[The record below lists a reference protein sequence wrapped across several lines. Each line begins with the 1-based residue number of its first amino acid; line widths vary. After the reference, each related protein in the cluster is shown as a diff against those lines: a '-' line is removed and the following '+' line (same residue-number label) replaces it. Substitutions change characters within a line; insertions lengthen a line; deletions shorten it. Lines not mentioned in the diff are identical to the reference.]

1 MTVDQLLAAC
11 DIHQATAQKLA
22 VCKSFSC
29 DDEDLD
35 EFFAKDSLMYRK
47 KLLGKT
53 YLVCPKDD
61 PTTIITAFSLS
72 NDSIRITN
80 RLTDEYKEQFL
91 EDAELRDKTMK
102 RFPGVLIGRLGT
114 NIDFAR
120 QGYASAVMD
129 FIKTLFRLNNRTG
142 CRFLIVDAK
151 NRPEAL
157 NYYEKNGF
165 KYLIEDEKLE
175 AKYVGIGVGHLP
187 LNTRLMYFDLLNLKV
202 DDDE

>member
-22 VCKSFSC
+22 ACKSFSC

-35 EFFAKDSLMYRK
+35 EFFAKDSLVYRK

-120 QGYASAVMD
+120 KGYASAVMD

>member
-22 VCKSFSC
+22 ACKSFSC

-35 EFFAKDSLMYRK
+35 EFFAKDSLVYRK

-114 NIDFAR
+114 NIDYAG
-120 QGYASAVMD
+120 QGYGSAVMD
-129 FIKTLFRLNNRTG
+129 FIKTLFRLDCRTG

-151 NRPEAL
+151 NSPEAL
-157 NYYEKNGF
+157 HYYEKNGF

>member
-22 VCKSFSC
+22 ACKSFSC

-35 EFFAKDSLMYRK
+35 EFFAKDSLAYRK

-114 NIDFAR
+114 NINYAG
-120 QGYASAVMD
+120 QGYGSAVMD
-129 FIKTLFRLNNRTG
+129 FIKTLFRLDSRTG

-151 NRPEAL
+151 NSPEAL
-157 NYYEKNGF
+157 HYYEKNGF

>member
-1 MTVDQLLAAC
+1 MTVDQLLAVC

-22 VCKSFSC
+22 ACKSFSC

-35 EFFAKDSLMYRK
+35 EFFAKDSLAYRK

-61 PTTIITAFSLS
+61 PATIITAFSLS
-72 NDSIRITN
+72 NDSIRITS

-114 NIDFAR
+114 NIDYAG
-120 QGYASAVMD
+120 QGYGSAVMD
-129 FIKTLFRLNNRTG
+129 FIKTLFRLDSRTG

-151 NRPEAL
+151 NSPEAL
-157 NYYEKNGF
+157 HYYEKNGF

>member
-1 MTVDQLLAAC
+1 
-11 DIHQATAQKLA
+11 
-22 VCKSFSC
+22 
-29 DDEDLD
+29 
-35 EFFAKDSLMYRK
+35 
-47 KLLGKT
+47 
-53 YLVCPKDD
+53 
-61 PTTIITAFSLS
+61 
-72 NDSIRITN
+72 
-80 RLTDEYKEQFL
+80 
-91 EDAELRDKTMK
+91 
-102 RFPGVLIGRLGT
+102 
-114 NIDFAR
+114 
-120 QGYASAVMD
+120 MD

>member
-1 MTVDQLLAAC
+1 MTIDQLLAVC

-22 VCKSFSC
+22 ACKPFSC

-35 EFFAKDSLMYRK
+35 EFFAKDSLVYRK

-114 NIDFAR
+114 NIDYAG

-129 FIKTLFRLNNRTG
+129 FIKTLFRLDSRTG

>member
-22 VCKSFSC
+22 ACKSFSC

-35 EFFAKDSLMYRK
+35 EFFAKDSLVYRK

-151 NRPEAL
+151 NRPEVL

>member
-1 MTVDQLLAAC
+1 MTVDQLLAVC

-22 VCKSFSC
+22 ACKSFSC

-35 EFFAKDSLMYRK
+35 EFFAKDSLVYRK

-114 NIDFAR
+114 NIDYAG
-120 QGYASAVMD
+120 QGYGSAVMD
-129 FIKTLFRLNNRTG
+129 FIKTLFRLDSRTG

-151 NRPEAL
+151 NSPEAL
-157 NYYEKNGF
+157 HYYEKNGF

>member
-22 VCKSFSC
+22 ACKSFSC

-80 RLTDEYKEQFL
+80 RLTDEYKGQFL

-102 RFPGVLIGRLGT
+102 RSLVSLSDVSAQTSTLPDKAMLRLLWT
-114 NIDFAR
+114 SSRRFSVSITEQDA
-120 QGYASAVMD
+120 AS
-129 FIKTLFRLNNRTG
+129 
-142 CRFLIVDAK
+142 
-151 NRPEAL
+151 
-157 NYYEKNGF
+157 
-165 KYLIEDEKLE
+165 
-175 AKYVGIGVGHLP
+175 
-187 LNTRLMYFDLLNLKV
+187 
-202 DDDE
+202 